1 VNNPSFT
8 LNNGGNPILG
18 GSLVKNGSGSLA
30 IDATASIPVQLN
42 QGTLT
47 GVGFVSSVAVA
58 SGATLDFSGT
68 ISPSGVTCAGTAT
81 LRGSTIGT
89 LTIQTG
95 GVVTNADTGTTRGAI
110 TTQSGASLY
119 NAGHLGNGGVG
130 IGSST
135 IVSNATF
142 INAGNIGLSGVNS
155 TLAVNGV
162 FKEMGVVGKDIYLTL
177 LDIVGGTGTN
187 NNNAG
192 TFIPGGDGIG
202 VTTIKSPGI
211 AGVNFSGRVRLG
223 VGSTNIFKVDP
234 ATTNTVL
241 QATWI
246 DYGPSI
252 GNPDFEGG
260 FIWVTNVGINP
271 FAAGQRFGMFKYEDG
286 TLPIQFGSTNSYPLM
301 LPTVPGPGL
310 AWDLSDVKMNG
321 NIGIRSYSTTPTN
334 LTLLSS
340 SFTLVTNLTS
350 TNRGIVLTLQWPS
363 NYIGGWHVEEQ
374 TSTRQ
379 VGIQMG
385 ASNWAPIFASYF
397 TNRIPVTNLVGNSNI
412 GFYRLVSE

>member
-1 VNNPSFT
+1 
-8 LNNGGNPILG
+8 
-18 GSLVKNGSGSLA
+18 
-30 IDATASIPVQLN
+30 
-42 QGTLT
+42 
-47 GVGFVSSVAVA
+47 
-58 SGATLDFSGT
+58 
-68 ISPSGVTCAGTAT
+68 
-81 LRGSTIGT
+81 
-89 LTIQTG
+89 
-95 GVVTNADTGTTRGAI
+95 
-110 TTQSGASLY
+110 
-119 NAGHLGNGGVG
+119 
-130 IGSST
+130 
-135 IVSNATF
+135 
-142 INAGNIGLSGVNS
+142 
-155 TLAVNGV
+155 
-162 FKEMGVVGKDIYLTL
+162 MGVVGKDVYLTL
-177 LDIVGGTGTN
+177 LDINGGTGTN

-211 AGVNFSGRVRLG
+211 AGVSFSGRVRLG
-223 VGSTNIFKVDP
+223 VGSTNIFKVNP

-241 QATWI
+241 QAAWI

-252 GNPDFEGG
+252 GNPGFEGG
-260 FIWVTNVGINP
+260 FIWVTNVGVTP
-271 FAAGQRFGMFKYEDG
+271 FAAGQRFGLFKYEDG